1 MEKSKNNLVRLATIA
16 AAHGIK
22 GDVKLMV
29 FTADPLGLSSYGTVF
44 DENGRSFKIEHI
56 RKAGNAIIVHFS
68 GIDDRNSAEAL
79 NGKALYVDRQQ
90 LPDDLEE
97 DEFYQTD
104 LIGLRVRDDNNG
116 HVIGK
121 VNAVFDFG
129 GGDILELKIEG
140 EGLELI
146 PFSKAAVPE
155 IDIGEG
161 FISIDRVAAGLV
173 DDDLDSGHEEE
184 Q

>member
-1 MEKSKNNLVRLATIA
+1 
-16 AAHGIK
+16 
-22 GDVKLMV
+22 
-29 FTADPLGLSSYGTVF
+29 
-44 DENGRSFKIEHI
+44 
-56 RKAGNAIIVHFS
+56 
-68 GIDDRNSAEAL
+68 
-79 NGKALYVDRQQ
+79 
-90 LPDDLEE
+90 
-97 DEFYQTD
+97 
-104 LIGLRVRDDNNG
+104 
-116 HVIGK
+116 VIGK

-173 DDDLDSGHEEE
+173 DDNLDSGHEEK